1 VKSNSLFILA
11 ERGETVKVYV
21 VVTVFSGCV
30 NEVNGFV
37 DPGAADACV
46 ETKQQELG
54 IMPGFEEQSEHDVQL
69 HELDILIYPE
79 SVAVERQY
87 I

>member
-1 VKSNSLFILA
+1 M
-11 ERGETVKVYV
+11 KVYV

>member
-1 VKSNSLFILA
+1 
-11 ERGETVKVYV
+11 VKVYV

-30 NEVNGFV
+30 NEVKGFV
-37 DPGAADACV
+37 DPGEADNCV

-54 IMPGFEEQSEHDVQL
+54 ITPGFEEESEHDVQL
-69 HELDILIYPE
+69 HELDIPIYPE

>member
-1 VKSNSLFILA
+1 M
-11 ERGETVKVYV
+11 KVYV

-30 NEVNGFV
+30 NEVKGFV
-37 DPGAADACV
+37 DPGEADNCV

-54 IMPGFEEQSEHDVQL
+54 ITPGFEEQSEHDVQL
-69 HELDILIYPE
+69 HELDIPIYPE